1 VVIGLGAL
9 ELTRAQAQAHLSLDV
24 YSASIP
30 DERTGRAVE
39 RLTFEKWVSQ
49 LRQFNG
55 CPDATYPRLLHREL
69 SANPRQTLAEQIPD
83 NGRGTIVVQGVA
95 TSLPK
100 GGVDVQFS
108 RVGRIGPAIEG
119 KQDEQLTTGSL
130 TLGPGEAQVV
140 RPGAIRVGDDWLE
153 TVVVLRLEPPQGERT
168 GV

>member
-1 VVIGLGAL
+1 VAVSFGGL
-9 ELTRAQAQAHLSLDV
+9 ELPRARAQARLSLDV

-49 LRQFNG
+49 LRQSNG
-55 CPDATYPRLLHREL
+55 RSDKAYPRLLHREL
-69 SANPRQTLAEQIPD
+69 SANPRQPLAEQIHD
-83 NGRGTIVVQGVA
+83 DGRGTIVVQGTA

-100 GGVDVQFS
+100 GGLEVQLS
-108 RVGRIGPAIEG
+108 RVGRMGPAVEG
-119 KQDEQLTTGSL
+119 KQDEQMTTGSL
-130 TLGPGEAQVV
+130 TLEPGEAQVV

-153 TVVVLRLEPPQGERT
+153 TVVVLRLEPPPGERT